1 MGRNHVHF
9 AIGLPSESGVISGMR
24 KSAEVYIYIDSARA
38 MAEGIV
44 FFKSSNGVILTAGL
58 GPEGM
63 VPPSCFSQVIVAS
76 TKNVIFRFG
85 VDVMPEDSAITAV
98 SSLSE

>member
-1 MGRNHVHF
+1 
-9 AIGLPSESGVISGMR
+9 MR
-24 KSAEVYIYIDSARA
+24 KSAELYIYVDSARA

-76 TKNVIFRFG
+76 TKSVIFSSG
-85 VDVMPEDSAITAV
+85 VDVVPEESSITAA
-98 SSLSE
+98 SSHSD